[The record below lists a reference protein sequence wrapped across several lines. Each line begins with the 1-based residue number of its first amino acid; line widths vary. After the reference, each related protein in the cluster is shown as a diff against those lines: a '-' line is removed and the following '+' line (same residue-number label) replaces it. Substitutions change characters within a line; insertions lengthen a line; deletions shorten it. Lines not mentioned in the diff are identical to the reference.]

1 MTENV
6 NDLPMKSLESY
17 KRYLGRMYAKAKSK
31 EESDFYKDLYNNCE
45 RAIRELVR
53 KGHKRKSK
61 PYFIE

>member
-31 EESDFYKDLYNNCE
+31 EERDFYKSLYNDCE

>member
-1 MTENV
+1 
-6 NDLPMKSLESY
+6 MKSLESY

-31 EESDFYKDLYNNCE
+31 QESDFYKDLYNECE
-45 RAIRELVR
+45 HTIRELVR